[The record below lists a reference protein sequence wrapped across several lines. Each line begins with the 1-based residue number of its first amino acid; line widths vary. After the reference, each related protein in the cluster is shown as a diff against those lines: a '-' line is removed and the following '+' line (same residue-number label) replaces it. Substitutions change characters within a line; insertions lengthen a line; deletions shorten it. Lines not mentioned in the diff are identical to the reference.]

1 MIIVHTNPAVLITGS
16 SKGIGRAAALAF
28 AQLGYQVFLNGRSAE
43 ALAELRAQIQDRF
56 HVPCYAVASDVS
68 DYRSMEEA
76 FLGEIYTRVPRLHVL
91 VNNAGVS
98 YTGLLQDM
106 PEEAWDRVMAVNLKS
121 VYICSKLAVGPM
133 VRAHEGVILNVSSI
147 WGVRGASCEVAYS
160 ASKGAVNAFTQG
172 LARELAPSGIRVNA
186 AAFGCIDTAMN
197 RGLTQDDRRDL
208 EDSIGAGRFGTP
220 EEAAS
225 LLTYLAS
232 PDSSYI
238 NGQIITMDGC
248 FNCSLRLQLQFK
260 AAAAGTA
267 AAASSPSLPP
277 RTRTHPALRES

>member
-1 MIIVHTNPAVLITGS
+1 MHANPAVLITGS
-16 SKGIGRAAALAF
+16 SRGIGRATALAF
-28 AQLGYQVFLNGRSAE
+28 ARQGYQVFLNGRSVK
-43 ALAELRAQIQDRF
+43 ALAELQTQIRDCF
-56 HVPCYAVASDVS
+56 HVPCYVVASDVS
-68 DYRSMEEA
+68 DYRAMEKA
-76 FLGEIYTRVPRLHVL
+76 FHTEIYPRVPRLHVL

-106 PEEAWDRVMAVNLKS
+106 PEEAWDRVMAINLKS
-121 VYICSKLAVGPM
+121 VYICSKLSIGPM

-197 RGLTQDDRRDL
+197 SGLTGDDRRVL
-208 EDSIGAGRFGTP
+208 EDSIGAGRFGSP

-232 PDSSYI
+232 PASSYI

-248 FNCSLRLQLQFK
+248 FL
-260 AAAAGTA
+260 
-267 AAASSPSLPP
+267 
-277 RTRTHPALRES
+277 